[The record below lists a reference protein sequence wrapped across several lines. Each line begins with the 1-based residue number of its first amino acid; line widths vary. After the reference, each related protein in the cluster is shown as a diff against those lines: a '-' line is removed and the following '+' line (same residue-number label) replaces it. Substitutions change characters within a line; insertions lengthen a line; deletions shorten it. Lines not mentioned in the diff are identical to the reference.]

1 MVVVSEEAVAGWWR
15 RCAGAITA
23 IGVRRQSLA
32 APESGLTTLHRL
44 GSGPSAVHVQTPL
57 SQLDRYSMPRSLRRM
72 QTKVISISS
81 CNKSEL
87 IWADLK
93 LSVPKLIKDGSENQT
108 FRSPTWSFSTSRGC
122 LVSIILELSLQ
133 KIIKPTSF
141 VILHE
146 AVKLY

>member
-1 MVVVSEEAVAGWWR
+1 MGEGRGDNSNDRGMESTHVDTKVKARRDKRLTLVVVSEEAVAGWWR

-23 IGVRRQSLA
+23 IGVRRQALA

-87 IWADLK
+87 I
-93 LSVPKLIKDGSENQT
+93 
-108 FRSPTWSFSTSRGC
+108 
-122 LVSIILELSLQ
+122 
-133 KIIKPTSF
+133 
-141 VILHE
+141 
-146 AVKLY
+146 